1 MLLNPEKVTS
11 EIRNHFDSVSETEFK
26 RNVEKFCVETLEE
39 ENMESIE
46 QYKETEPGQL
56 LLFPH
61 QNMVMSSLPLHLD
74 AYLACALTGL
84 TEEQRQLMFHLSDI
98 VATVCEGFD
107 ISLYEPRKKTDP
119 VHNQDISDT
128 EVFNIDRETVLNSDL
143 LIHLCHY
150 PSTGAGEELAFAYD
164 AMVPIILI
172 SHSNT
177 RVSRMITG
185 IPGFK
190 LEIKYTEPEEMRHQL
205 REVLLKIRP
214 ILEERKVAFSKYEA
228 NIVGDRIRSLREEL
242 RLTREEVASK
252 LLPPLDV
259 EALRQIEESIDK
271 VSNPSLA
278 KLRQLAV
285 VLKTTVAD
293 IVEPSVSD
301 LVISK
306 LEELLTQ
313 NVAARGGIFIAE
325 DQRRILRRTLLHM
338 IEVLDRE

>member
-1 MLLNPEKVTS
+1 MSLTPEKVIS
-11 EIRNHFDSVSETEFK
+11 EIRSHFDSVSESEFK
-26 RNVEKFCVETLEE
+26 RNVEKFCLETSED
-39 ENMESIE
+39 ENMEGIE
-46 QYKETEPGQL
+46 KGQDIGQL

-61 QNMVMSSLPLHLD
+61 QNTMMSSLPLHLE

-84 TEEQRQLMFHLSDI
+84 TEEQRQLMFQLSDV
-98 VATVCEGFD
+98 VAMVCEGFD

-119 VHNQDISDT
+119 VHNIDVPDT
-128 EVFNIDRETVLNSDL
+128 DVFHIDRERVLQSDL

-190 LEIKYTEPEEMRHQL
+190 LEIKYTEPEEMRLQL
-205 REVLLKIRP
+205 RQALLKIRP
-214 ILEERKVAFSKYEA
+214 ILEERKVSFSKYEA
-228 NIVGDRIRSLREEL
+228 NIVGERVRSLREEL
-242 RLTREEVASK
+242 GLTREEVASK
-252 LLPPLDV
+252 LSPPLDI
-259 EALRQIEESIDK
+259 EALRQLEESVDK

-301 LVISK
+301 FVISK
-306 LEELLTQ
+306 LEELLNQ
-313 NVAARGGIFIAE
+313 KMAARGGIFIPA
-325 DQRRILRRTLLHM
+325 DRKRLLRRTLLHM

>member
-1 MLLNPEKVTS
+1 MSLSPEKVTN
-11 EIRNHFDSVSETEFK
+11 EIRNHFGSVSELKFK
-26 RNVEKFCVETLEE
+26 ENIEKFCLEISEE
-39 ENMESIE
+39 ENMEGIE
-46 QYKETEPGQL
+46 KYKEAETGQL
-56 LLFPH
+56 LLFRP
-61 QNMVMSSLPLHLD
+61 QSILSSPSLRLD

-84 TEEQRQLMFHLSDI
+84 SEEQRQLMFHLSDI
-98 VATVCEGFD
+98 VAIVCEGFD

-119 VHNQDISDT
+119 VHNTEVSDT
-128 EVFNIDRETVLNSDL
+128 DVFNIDREKVLQSDL

-172 SHSNT
+172 SHSHT

-190 LEIKYTEPEEMRHQL
+190 LEIKYSEPEEMRYQL
-205 REVLLKIRP
+205 RESLLKIRP
-214 ILEERKVAFSKYEA
+214 VLEERKVSFSKYEA
-228 NIVGDRIRSLREEL
+228 NIVGERIRLLREEL
-242 RLTREEVASK
+242 GLTREEVATK
-252 LLPPLDV
+252 LMPPLDA
-259 EALRQIEESIDK
+259 EDLRQLEESVDK

-278 KLRQLAV
+278 KLRQIAV

-306 LEELLTQ
+306 LQELLTQ
-313 NVAARGGIFIAE
+313 NVAARGGIFMPE